1 MFSLAEELQPN
12 AASTASTDPF
22 TVVLTIF
29 CDILIS
35 YVLPTSNGLDLL
47 KLCHILVCTA
57 PQNACTSVLSKLAA
71 MLKS

>member
-1 MFSLAEELQPN
+1 MNGLILFCLSVHVIREETMFSLAEELQPN

-47 KLCHILVCTA
+47 K
-57 PQNACTSVLSKLAA
+57 
-71 MLKS
+71 